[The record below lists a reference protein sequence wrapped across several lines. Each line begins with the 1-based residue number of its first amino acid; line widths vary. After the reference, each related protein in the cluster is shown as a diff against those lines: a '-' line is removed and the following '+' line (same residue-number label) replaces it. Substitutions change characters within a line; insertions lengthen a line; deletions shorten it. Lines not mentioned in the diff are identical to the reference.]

1 MMQLERLKLED
12 YRAAF
17 PKPSQFRLISTGL
30 YSHGA
35 VRRVERDVLTKLRQ
49 CRHLVRLTCA
59 AKYVF
64 KTIDRHLNR
73 QGQYGNVE

>member
-1 MMQLERLKLED
+1 
-12 YRAAF
+12 
-17 PKPSQFRLISTGL
+17 
-30 YSHGA
+30 
-35 VRRVERDVLTKLRQ
+35 VLTKLRQ